1 MLLEIIDVDKL
12 RRGIL
17 YTVIMLITLMVQEM
31 VLSRLSLF
39 AVRALIVPIFPVVV
53 GILQGGWWGMA
64 FGLVSGVLCDCMFA
78 ETRVLFTLLMPFLG
92 FMATA
97 AERFLISRKLVAV
110 FTASVCALLF
120 TAAIEIMRM
129 MVLYEASFAALIKTG
144 LLQTLYSIPFIFAL
158 YFPCRALSRRSLD

>member
-1 MLLEIIDVDKL
+1 MLLEIIDLDKL

-17 YTVIMLITLMVQEM
+17 YAVIMLCILMVQEM
-31 VLSRLSLF
+31 VLSRISLF
-39 AVRALIVPIFPVVV
+39 GVHALIVPIFPVCV
-53 GILQGGWWGMA
+53 GILQGGWWGML
-64 FGLVSGVLCDCMFA
+64 FGLASGMLCDCMFA
-78 ETRVLFTLLMPFLG
+78 ETRVLFTVLLPFLG

-120 TAAIEIMRM
+120 TAALEIVRM
-129 MVLYEASFAALIKTG
+129 LVLYEASAAALIKTG
-144 LLQTLYSIPFIFAL
+144 LLQTLYAVPFIFAI

>member
-110 FTASVCALLF
+110 FSACVCALLF